1 MPISV
6 PGPDSPTAR
15 FLSQHRVSLPTVQAV
30 SQYGFSLLEV
40 LIVLLIIGIASTAVG
55 ISAFSGGGTRA
66 LRQDAL
72 RLTQLFSVAQA
83 EARKTGR
90 PIVWQ
95 YDVDGYRFAR
105 APRDMFVPTGMA
117 KRGGIASAEGFE
129 GASSLHPRSWTHA
142 HAIQVRIDP
151 PTANVFNTEWISG
164 PLAIELHDGQNTV
177 RIVRSGNGQYQVLP

>member
-15 FLSQHRVSLPTVQAV
+15 FPLQQRISLPTVRAV

-40 LIVLLIIGIASTAVG
+40 LIVLVIIGIATTAVG
-55 ISAFSGGGTRA
+55 ISAFSGGDTRA

-95 YDVDGYRFAR
+95 YDTDGYRFAR
-105 APRDMFVPTGMA
+105 APRDLFVPTGMA
-117 KRGGIASAEGFE
+117 KRGSGAPAEGFE
-129 GASSLHPRSWTHA
+129 GASSLHPRTWT

-164 PLAIELHDGQNTV
+164 PLAVELHDGQNTV
-177 RIVRSGNGQYQVLP
+177 RIVRSGNGQFQVLP